1 MIDSL
6 LKILQN
12 NKLTLKNSNIP
23 ENHDKK
29 ILAFITKTLNKNSS
43 NNIVISKRSTN
54 PVILSKKDLIIII
67 RKILKK

>member
-29 ILAFITKTLNKNSS
+29 ILAFITKTLN
-43 NNIVISKRSTN
+43 IILIRS
-54 PVILSKKDLIIII
+54 IDD
-67 RKILKK
+67 